1 MQFILIAL
9 DGTDAGASERRLE
22 NRPAHLEKIAQTKK
36 AGNFIF
42 GGAMLNDKDEMI
54 GSAILYEV
62 VNREEL
68 DRILK
73 DEPYI
78 INKVWEKIDIRPFR
92 LVKVAD

>member
-9 DGTDAGASERRLE
+9 DGTDAGASERRLK

-54 GSAILYEV
+54 G
-62 VNREEL
+62 
-68 DRILK
+68 
-73 DEPYI
+73 
-78 INKVWEKIDIRPFR
+78 
-92 LVKVAD
+92 

>member
-9 DGTDAGASERRLE
+9 DGTDAGASERRLK
-22 NRPAHLEKIAQTKK
+22 NRPAHIEKIAQTKK